1 LNDDRLLDISFF
13 SDEAWVHL
21 SGYVNSQNY
30 RIWSSENPHAF
41 VETRLHPVKVGVW
54 IAVSRRRLI
63 GPIFFHE
70 TVNATRYREQILEIF
85 INQLDD
91 EELQNGY
98 FQHDGATA
106 HTTPDNLLYLQ
117 QFYGN
122 RIISNRLNPE
132 FPPRSPDLT
141 PLDFCI
147 FGHLKNEVFKRRM
160 HTLEEL
166 MEEIRNCCNTI
177 DQQML
182 QNIFNNKKKRIR
194 KCLEH
199 NGGHFQQFL

>member
-1 LNDDRLLDISFF
+1 
-13 SDEAWVHL
+13 
-21 SGYVNSQNY
+21 
-30 RIWSSENPHAF
+30 
-41 VETRLHPVKVGVW
+41 LHPVKVGVW

-70 TVNATRYREQILEIF
+70 TINAIRYREQILEIF

-91 EELQNGY
+91 QELQNGY

-106 HTTPDNLLYLQ
+106 HTTQENLVYLQ

-132 FPPRSPDLT
+132 FLPRSPDLT

>member
-1 LNDDRLLDISFF
+1 L
-13 SDEAWVHL
+13 E
-21 SGYVNSQNY
+21 
-30 RIWSSENPHAF
+30 
-41 VETRLHPVKVGVW
+41 
-54 IAVSRRRLI
+54 
-63 GPIFFHE
+63 IFFHE
-70 TVNATRYREQILEIF
+70 NINATEDREQILEIF

-122 RIISNRLNPE
+122 RIISNRLN
-132 FPPRSPDLT
+132 LT

-147 FGHLKNEVFKRRM
+147 FGHLKDEVFKRRM

-166 MEEIRNCCNTI
+166 TEEITNCCNTI

-182 QNIFNNKKKRIR
+182 QNIVNNKKKRIR
-194 KCLEH
+194 K
-199 NGGHFQQFL
+199 

>member
-1 LNDDRLLDISFF
+1 
-13 SDEAWVHL
+13 
-21 SGYVNSQNY
+21 
-30 RIWSSENPHAF
+30 

-70 TVNATRYREQILEIF
+70 TINATRYREQILEIF

-106 HTTPDNLLYLQ
+106 HTTQENLVYLQ

-147 FGHLKNEVFKRRM
+147 FGHLPCKGPPN
-160 HTLEEL
+160 
-166 MEEIRNCCNTI
+166 NT
-177 DQQML
+177 
-182 QNIFNNKKKRIR
+182 
-194 KCLEH
+194 
-199 NGGHFQQFL
+199 